1 LDFRNTPNR
10 TSGVHAN
17 IDENDPKRAS
27 AITKELKIKFE
38 QPKDRLAQ
46 KLRSLDRGQPTSTK

>member
-46 KLRSLDRGQPTSTK
+46 KLQSLDRG